1 MNSLEN
7 TPNSDTGSYLQ
18 YRISAAMGD
27 LINATGATPDRLG
40 AAHLHTEGPAEPAS
54 GNETAMT
61 DSGLSASKFLR
72 TPCTIFAVLT
82 KSQLERKWQ

>member
-1 MNSLEN
+1 M
-7 TPNSDTGSYLQ
+7 D
-18 YRISAAMGD
+18 D
-27 LINATGATPDRLG
+27 LINTTGATSDRLG
-40 AAHLHTEGPAEPAS
+40 GLSRAAHLHTEGPTEPAS

-82 KSQLERKWQ
+82 KSQLETKWQ